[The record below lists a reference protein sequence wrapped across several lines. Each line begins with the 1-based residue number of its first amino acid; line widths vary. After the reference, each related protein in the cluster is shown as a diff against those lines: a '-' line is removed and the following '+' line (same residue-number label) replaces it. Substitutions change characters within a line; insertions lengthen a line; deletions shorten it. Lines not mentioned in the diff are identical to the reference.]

1 MPQDQAGAVSLQAL
15 RSKKPL
21 IAAVN
26 GVAVGVGVTMILP
39 FDFIFASEKAK
50 FGFIFTQRGITP
62 EGGSTYFLP
71 RLVGMRT
78 ALDWLISGRIFDAQ
92 EAFERGMVNRLFAP
106 EELLPEAT
114 AFAERLA
121 QTSSP
126 VAVALT
132 RQMAWD
138 FSGGTVDAREAH
150 VLESKNLVHCIL
162 RGEADEGVASLLE
175 KRAPAF
181 PLKVSSDMPPW
192 HEHTVRPIDH
202 AARVEADRPRAEGS

>member
-71 RLVGMRT
+71 RLVWMRT
-78 ALDWLISGRIFDAQ
+78 ALDLLISGRIFDAQ
-92 EAFERGMVNRLFAP
+92 EAFERVGRCL
-106 EELLPEAT
+106 
-114 AFAERLA
+114 
-121 QTSSP
+121 
-126 VAVALT
+126 
-132 RQMAWD
+132 
-138 FSGGTVDAREAH
+138 
-150 VLESKNLVHCIL
+150 
-162 RGEADEGVASLLE
+162 
-175 KRAPAF
+175 
-181 PLKVSSDMPPW
+181 
-192 HEHTVRPIDH
+192 
-202 AARVEADRPRAEGS
+202 